1 MKKCDTMIKSKFQSI
16 LKKEWRLPIF
26 ILIIFIFISGCA
38 TTVGENPNISTII
51 TDKKESVDILAL
63 VFICNNEITYE
74 VKNNGNSD
82 VDFVQV
88 NISKIQTLSK
98 GIESKV
104 EPINNLKA
112 GKTITKTTSFRET
125 CGNKYEYTIHQEPYQ
140 KIFY

>member
-1 MKKCDTMIKSKFQSI
+1 MIKFDFQSI
-16 LKKEWRLPIF
+16 LKDRWRLPLF

-38 TTVGENPNISTII
+38 TTVGENPNISTVI
-51 TDKKESVDILAL
+51 TDKKESVDLLSL
-63 VFICNNEITYE
+63 VLICNNEITYE

-82 VDFVQV
+82 VEFVQV
-88 NISKIQTLSK
+88 NISKIQTWPK

-112 GKTITKTTSFRET
+112 GDTITKTTSFRGA

-140 KIFY
+140 KMFY